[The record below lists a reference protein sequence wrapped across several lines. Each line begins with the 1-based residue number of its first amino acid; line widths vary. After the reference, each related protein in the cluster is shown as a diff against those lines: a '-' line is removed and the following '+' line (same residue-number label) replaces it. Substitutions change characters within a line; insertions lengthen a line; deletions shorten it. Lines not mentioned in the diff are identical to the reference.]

1 MQSTH
6 SRLVMLLTI
15 AGSMAAHAAAGAED
29 PVKGKALFENCVACH
44 SLEAGQNGVGPT
56 LRGLFG
62 RRGIQLFA
70 RDATRQHH
78 MDAGTAR

>member
-1 MQSTH
+1 
-6 SRLVMLLTI
+6 
-15 AGSMAAHAAAGAED
+15 
-29 PVKGKALFENCVACH
+29 
-44 SLEAGQNGVGPT
+44 VGPT

-62 RRGIQLFA
+62 RRGVQLFA